1 MTAHRLGPQ
10 LEQFGK
16 EAMVRLI
23 GYLFGIGT
31 VLFMVVALGVAWYVG
46 GVTRDLP
53 DYEVLAN
60 YEPPVTTRI
69 HASDGSLMA
78 EHARE
83 RRLYL
88 PIQAVPD
95 RVKAAFLS
103 AEDKN
108 FYHHAGL
115 DYKGLLRAVITNLE
129 NLKSGKRL
137 VGASTI
143 TQQVAKNFLLSS
155 ERTFDRKIREAVL
168 AYRIEQAYSKDRIF
182 ELYLNEIFYGLN
194 SYGIASAALTYFN
207 KSVNELNLQ
216 EAAYLAALPKGPSN
230 YHPYRRTD
238 QAITR
243 RNWVID
249 RMVENGYVK
258 PSDGGEAKKQPLGV
272 NPRRLGSYLFA
283 SDYFAE
289 EVRREII
296 SRYGEDA
303 LYEGGLSVRTT
314 LDPKLQRLARQ
325 ALQKGLIKYDVA
337 RGYRGPIAKI
347 ELKEDWGLDV
357 VEIAPLYDLPEWRLA
372 VVLETNDES
381 ATIGLRPNRSASG
394 KVDDARDTVT
404 LSGTDMEW
412 AYRMK
417 LEGKRSKAK
426 TVSDIFKRGDVIYVQ
441 SAKQEDG
448 QEKFVLRQMPE
459 VQGALAAMDPHTGRV
474 LAMVG
479 GFSYAQSQ
487 FNRATQA
494 MRQPGSAFKPFV
506 YAAAL
511 DNGYSPASVVLD
523 APIQLVSG
531 GELWQPK
538 NYGGGSAGPS
548 TLRLGIE
555 RSRNLMTVRLAKDMG
570 MNLVAEYAERFGIY
584 DDMPPLLAM
593 SLGSGET
600 TVLRMISGY
609 AVLANGG
616 KQIKPSLID
625 RIQDRYGKTIFKHEE
640 RSCDACSATEWQNQE
655 EPEVV
660 DNREQVLDPMT
671 AYQITSMLEGVVTRG
686 TAAGKVKLGRAAAGK
701 TGTTNDEKDAW
712 FVGYTPDLVAGV
724 FFGFDT
730 PTPMGR
736 GATGGSLAAPIFNEF
751 MNAALEKKRPAKFRV
766 PPGLQL
772 IAINRKTGMEA
783 QPGEPD
789 VIYESFKPGTGPADF
804 FSVIG
809 MEEYATGEEILNVS
823 PQANRAIVSGAGGL
837 Y

>member
-1 MTAHRLGPQ
+1 
-10 LEQFGK
+10 
-16 EAMVRLI
+16 MVRLI
-23 GYLFGIGT
+23 GYLFGVGT
-31 VLFMVVALGVAWYVG
+31 VMFLIVAMGVAWYIG
-46 GVTRDLP
+46 GVTQDLP

-69 HASDGSLMA
+69 HASNGSLMA

-115 DYKGLLRAVITNLE
+115 DYVGLARAVITNIE
-129 NLKSGKRL
+129 NLQSGKRL

-207 KSVNELNLQ
+207 KSVSELNLQ

-230 YHPYRRTD
+230 YHPFRRTD
-238 QAITR
+238 QAIIR

-249 RMVENGYVK
+249 RMVDNGYVK
-258 PSDGGEAKKQPLGV
+258 TADATEAKEQPLGV
-272 NPRRLGSYLFA
+272 TPRRYGSYLFA

-289 EVRREII
+289 EVRRQII

-314 LDPKLQRLARQ
+314 LDPQLQVMARR
-325 ALQKGLIKYDVA
+325 ALQKGLLKYDTQQ
-337 RGYRGPIAKI
+337 GYRGPITQI
-347 ELKEDWGLDV
+347 DVSGDWGEKIAEVEPLHDV
-357 VEIAPLYDLPEWRLA
+357 PEWRLA
-372 VVLETNDES
+372 VVLESGENS
-381 ATIGLRPNRSASG
+381 ASVGLRPSRSVAG
-394 KVDDARDTVT
+394 KIDENRDTAT
-404 LSGTDMEW
+404 LSGEDMEW
-412 AYRMK
+412 AYRLK
-417 LEGKRSKAK
+417 IEDKRSKANA
-426 TVSDIFKRGDVIYVQ
+426 VSGILKAGDVVYVE
-441 SAKQEDG
+441 ALKQEDG
-448 QEKFVLRQMPE
+448 SQKFVLRQMPE

-494 MRQPGSAFKPFV
+494 MRQPGSSFKPFV

-600 TVLRMISGY
+600 TVLRMISAY

-640 RSCDACSATEWQNQE
+640 RSCDACLAAEWQNQE
-655 EPEVV
+655 EPQVV

-686 TAAGKVKLGRAAAGK
+686 TAAGKVKLEHATAGK

-736 GATGGSLAAPIFNEF
+736 GSTGGNLAAPIFNEF
-751 MNAALEKKRPAKFRV
+751 MNDALKDKRPAKFRI

-783 QPGEPD
+783 RAGAAD

-809 MEEYATGEEILNVS
+809 AEGFATGEEILNVS